1 MDISKL
7 YYNINIKVIINILK
21 AKHNWGG
28 LDLILILLKS

>member
-7 YYNINIKVIINILK
+7 YYNINIKAIINIRK
-21 AKHNWGG
+21 AKYNWGG